1 MYRTREASTVIGRNQ
16 KRQPPTPRLGG
27 RDSGA
32 ISFLLAGSS
41 KQGQGA
47 AMGRRVLALVLCG
60 TLLFACI
67 GAGLCSDET
76 EALETDVEDVEEP
89 VEPEEEKAFL
99 IIRKYIEE
107 TEVVTG
113 RNYTLKI
120 DIYNAGSG

>member
-1 MYRTREASTVIGRNQ
+1 
-16 KRQPPTPRLGG
+16 
-27 RDSGA
+27 
-32 ISFLLAGSS
+32 
-41 KQGQGA
+41 
-47 AMGRRVLALVLCG
+47 MGRRALTLLLCG

-76 EALETDVEDVEEP
+76 EAMEADVEDVEEP

-107 TEVVTG
+107 TEIVTG

-120 DIYNAGSG
+120 DLYNAGTG